1 MVLFVEISNNFI
13 YNYIVIIFRS
23 RYGMKNKI
31 KIFLLFISMF
41 LLLGTSNVRADISKE
56 NFVRIGIKDG
66 LSSST
71 ITAIY
76 QDSKG
81 YMWIGTADGLNKY
94 NGYNVSV

>member
-1 MVLFVEISNNFI
+1 
-13 YNYIVIIFRS
+13 
-23 RYGMKNKI
+23 MKNKI

-94 NGYNVSV
+94 NGYNVSVYNNEIGNEQILSAT